1 MKKKRQ
7 TEVTHERR
15 IERAFRDKDK
25 ENYITSELAGRS
37 TDKIRMDPN
46 GGGGVRRRRADPRT
60 GTARR
65 RVPAAGPP
73 LRYTH
78 APTGKGLKGMTRDG
92 QTRPDHQKPKFP
104 RDDNA

>member
-46 GGGGVRRRRADPRT
+46 GGGGVRRRADPRT
-60 GTARR
+60 GTAARAYSWATA
-65 RVPAAGPP
+65 PATTAP
-73 LRYTH
+73 LYARTS
-78 APTGKGLKGMTRDG
+78 R
-92 QTRPDHQKPKFP
+92 
-104 RDDNA
+104 